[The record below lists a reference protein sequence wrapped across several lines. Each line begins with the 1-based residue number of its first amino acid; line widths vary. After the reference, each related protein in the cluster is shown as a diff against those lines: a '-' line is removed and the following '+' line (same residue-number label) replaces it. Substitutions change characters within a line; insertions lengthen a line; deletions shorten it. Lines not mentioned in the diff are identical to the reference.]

1 MNIKHLEYFVVLA
14 EELHFRRSAE
24 RLGITQAPL
33 SLAIQSLELE
43 FGARLFH
50 RTRRTV
56 ALSEAG
62 MALLGEARGVLGRI
76 EHARE
81 TVWQTV
87 SGEVGRL
94 RVGFTNASSMAP
106 IFSHLIHAYRQK
118 RRAVN
123 IVLRE
128 LPSAQQIED
137 LEERELDVALLRL
150 DDTPVPSSIVAIA
163 LLDEPLV
170 LAMHRSHRLAKEKVI
185 HISDLR
191 NEEFISYPRKGGMA
205 LHGHI
210 SRLCAKRG
218 FEPQVVQEAQQASTL
233 IGLSATGLGIAIV
246 PAALKA
252 ISAPDVVFLPLQDS
266 DARTTLYIAH
276 RHSEINS
283 RVTQFIEL
291 AMALRDAP
299 AQVAKPKPTRRK

>member
-1 MNIKHLEYFVVLA
+1 MNIKHLHYFVVLA

-62 MALLGEARGVLGRI
+62 IALLGEARAVLGRI

-106 IFSHLIHAYRQK
+106 IFPRLIHAYRQK
-118 RRAVN
+118 RSAVN
-123 IVLRE
+123 ITLRE
-128 LPSAQQIED
+128 LPSAQQMED

-150 DDTPVPSSIVAIA
+150 DHGAPCPSSIVAIP

-170 LAMHRSHRLAKEKVI
+170 LAMHSSHRLAQAPSVRI
-185 HISDLR
+185 ADLR
-191 NEEFISYPRKGGMA
+191 DEAFISYPSNSGMA

-210 SRLCAKRG
+210 DALCAARG
-218 FEPQVVQEAQQASTL
+218 FKPRVVQEAQQASTL
-233 IGLSATGLGIAIV
+233 IGLAATGLGVAIV
-246 PAALKA
+246 PSALKA
-252 ISAPDVVFLPLQDS
+252 ISSPDVVLRALDDD
-266 DARTTLYIAH
+266 DARTKLYLAH
-276 RHSEINS
+276 RSGDVNS
-283 RVTQFIEL
+283 RVSQFVEL
-291 AMALRDAP
+291 ALEISRAC
-299 AQVAKPKPTRRK
+299 